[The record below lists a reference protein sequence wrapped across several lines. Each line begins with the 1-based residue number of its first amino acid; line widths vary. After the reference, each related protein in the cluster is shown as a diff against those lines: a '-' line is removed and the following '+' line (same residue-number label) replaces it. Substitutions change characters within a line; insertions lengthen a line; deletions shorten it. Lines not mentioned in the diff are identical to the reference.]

1 MKKVVVAGVGI
12 HPFGR
17 FDEKPVS
24 AMAIEAV
31 MDALGNANMEYKN
44 IQTAFVSRVFA
55 PPGTGVRA
63 LSEIGRTG
71 IPVIEVEA
79 ACAGGGAC
87 LRQGYNAIVSG
98 MYDIVLCLGVEKMPR
113 GFMNPEIIVEPW
125 QAKMGLSQSPV
136 VWALLARRRMHDYG
150 LTIEQ
155 ICRVAVKNHKN
166 GQFNPN
172 AYYRK
177 AMSLEEILNST
188 VVADPLRLYAICAPN
203 EGAAAVVLCSE
214 KAARRFTTKTV
225 EICSCA
231 HVVSKSPWNNISGYD
246 WDLVV
251 PQPHVT
257 ALAGKQAYEA
267 AGIGPKDISV
277 AEVQDTEA
285 CQEIEAYEYLGFC
298 GEGEGGQL
306 VDKGATEIDGR
317 IPVNASGGLICKGE
331 PVGAS
336 GLGQVHEI
344 VLQLRGEAGQR
355 QVTNP
360 KVGLAHVFGSF
371 GHCTVTILK
380 K

>member
-1 MKKVVVAGVGI
+1 MGKVVIAGVGI

-17 FDEKPVS
+17 FGDKPLSDMV
-24 AMAIEAV
+24 IEAV
-31 MDALGNANMEYKN
+31 IDALSDANMEYKD
-44 IQTAFVSRVFA
+44 IQAAFVSRVFA
-55 PPGTGVRA
+55 PPASGTRA
-63 LSEIGRTG
+63 LSEMGRTG
-71 IPVIEVEA
+71 IPVTEVEA

-87 LRQGYNAIVSG
+87 LRQGYNAIISG
-98 MYDIVLCLGVEKMPR
+98 MYDIVLCLGMEKMPR
-113 GFMNPEIIVEPW
+113 GFMDPEIVVEPW

-136 VWALLARRRMHDYG
+136 VWALLARRRMYDYG
-150 LTIEQ
+150 LTVEQ
-155 ICRVAVKNHKN
+155 ICKVAVKNHKN

-177 AMSLEEILNST
+177 AMSLEEILNSP
-188 VVADPLRLYAICAPN
+188 VVADPLRLYAICAPD
-203 EGAAAVVLCSE
+203 EGAAAAVICSE
-214 KAARRFTTKTV
+214 KAARKFTTKMI
-225 EICSCA
+225 EIASCA
-231 HVVSKSPWNNISGYD
+231 HVVSKSPWNNIGGYD

-257 ALAGKQAYEA
+257 TFTGKQAYEA
-267 AGIGPKDISV
+267 AGIGPKDIDV

-298 GEGEGGQL
+298 GEGDGGRL
-306 VDKGATEIDGR
+306 VDEGATEISGR

-336 GLGQVHEI
+336 GLGQIHEV

-355 QVTNP
+355 QVADP

>member
-1 MKKVVVAGVGI
+1 MAEVVITGVGI
-12 HPFGR
+12 HAFGR
-17 FDEKPVS
+17 FGDKPVS
-24 AMAIEAV
+24 DMALEATI
-31 MDALGNANMEYKN
+31 DAFKDANVGFKD
-44 IQTAFVSRVFA
+44 IQAAFVSRVFA
-55 PPGTGVRA
+55 PAATGVRT
-63 LSEIGRTG
+63 LTELGRTG
-71 IPVIEVEA
+71 IPIVEVEA

-87 LRQGYNAIVSG
+87 LRQAYNAVRGG
-98 MYDIVLCLGVEKMPR
+98 MYDIVLCLGMEKMPR

-125 QAKMGLSQSPV
+125 QARMGLSQSPV
-136 VWALLARRRMHDYG
+136 LWALLARRRMHDYG

-155 ICRVAVKNHKN
+155 ICKVAVKNHKN
-166 GQFNPN
+166 GVLNPN

-177 AMSLEEILNST
+177 AMSLEEIINSP
-188 VVADPLRLYAICAPN
+188 VVADPLRLYAICAPD
-203 EGAAAVVLCSE
+203 EGAAAVVVCSD
-214 KAARRFTTKTV
+214 KVARKFTGKTIQV
-225 EICSCA
+225 ASCA
-231 HVVSKSPWNNISGYD
+231 HVVSKSPWNNIGGYD

-257 ALAGKQAYEA
+257 VLAGQQAYEI
-267 AGIGPKDISV
+267 AGIDPKDIDV

-298 GEGEGGQL
+298 GEGEGGHL
-306 VDKGATEIDGR
+306 VDEGATEITGR
-317 IPVNASGGLICKGE
+317 IPVNVSGGLICKGE

-336 GLGQVHEI
+336 GLGQVHEL

-355 QVTNP
+355 QVANP